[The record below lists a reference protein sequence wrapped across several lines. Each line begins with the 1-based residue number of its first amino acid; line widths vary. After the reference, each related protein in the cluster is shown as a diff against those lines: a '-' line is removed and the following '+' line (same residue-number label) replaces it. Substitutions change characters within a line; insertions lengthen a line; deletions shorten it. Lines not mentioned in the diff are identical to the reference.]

1 METDA
6 LDYAFATILSIINE
20 ENEVYPV
27 VFHFGTFTTVKLNY
41 DTHDKE
47 LLAIFEAFKIWQH
60 YLEGLVY
67 PVDIITD
74 HKNLE
79 YFSTTKVLTQKQVQ
93 WSKYLFQ
100 FNLVIKFHSDYLDM
114 KLDTLT
120 KWWDIYPKERNTSYA
135 TVNLHNFKPI
145 FI

>member
-47 LLAIFEAFKIWQH
+47 LLAIFEAFKI
-60 YLEGLVY
+60 
-67 PVDIITD
+67 
-74 HKNLE
+74 
-79 YFSTTKVLTQKQVQ
+79 
-93 WSKYLFQ
+93 
-100 FNLVIKFHSDYLDM
+100 
-114 KLDTLT
+114 
-120 KWWDIYPKERNTSYA
+120 
-135 TVNLHNFKPI
+135 
-145 FI
+145 